1 MISLVLEGRVWIDFL
16 YFFLDRAAQINTFIL
31 MYKLCSKKTKVKPF
45 FLAFFSSLFWFYVC
59 NFLVAVVSLLSN

>member
-45 FLAFFSSLFWFYVC
+45 FFSIF
-59 NFLVAVVSLLSN
+59 